1 MLEPG
6 EVFTLG
12 EECAGLST
20 GWSVV
25 HELLPQSHFVFA
37 SEADA
42 QLLALSEANIK
53 FADASNHDFQYATM
67 AVIGFPCQHFSEAG
81 NNAGAVGNVKAV
93 LDMIGRLASS
103 DRRPKMLLLENVL

>member
-12 EECAGLST
+12 EERAGLST

-25 HELLPQSHFVFA
+25 HELSRQSHFVFA

-42 QLLALSEANIK
+42 QLLALSGANIK
-53 FADASNHDFQYATM
+53 F
-67 AVIGFPCQHFSEAG
+67 PCQHLIG
-81 NNAGAVGNVKAV
+81 QVG
-93 LDMIGRLASS
+93 
-103 DRRPKMLLLENVL
+103 